1 MRRPPDR
8 IGRKGDVAHR
18 CSSTEGGPL
27 GRRPVTGLA
36 WPRSPESAV
45 GVPPSTQRLAQ
56 GRSAVRHG
64 LAITA
69 ETVWAQLRSQAAVE
83 RPALIRGYLEQLAPR
98 EVQRLLELSEA
109 DAKRGVLERLA
120 RLNGRPG

>member
-8 IGRKGDVAHR
+8 IGRKGDVADR

-36 WPRSPESAV
+36 WPRSPESAD
-45 GVPPSTQRLAQ
+45 GVPPSSQLLAQ
-56 GRSAVRHG
+56 GRSAEHHG

-83 RPALIRGYLEQLAPR
+83 RPALIRGYLERLAPR
-98 EVQRLLELSEA
+98 EVLRLLELSEG

>member
-8 IGRKGDVAHR
+8 TSRKGDVADP
-18 CSSTEGGPL
+18 CSSIESGPL
-27 GRRPVTGLA
+27 GRRPVTWLA
-36 WPRSPESAV
+36 WPESPESAD
-45 GVPPSTQRLAQ
+45 GVPPSRQWLAQ
-56 GRSAVRHG
+56 GRSAEHHG

-69 ETVWAQLRSQAAVE
+69 ETVWGQLTSHAAVE

-98 EVQRLLELSEA
+98 DVLRLLELSEG

-120 RLNGRPG
+120 RLNDRPG

>member
-8 IGRKGDVAHR
+8 IGLKGDVADR

-27 GRRPVTGLA
+27 GRRPVTGL

-56 GRSAVRHG
+56 GRSAERHG

-98 EVQRLLELSEA
+98 EVLRLLELSEG